1 MSKLKHVE
9 TLTSAP
15 VVGERYLVP
24 TVLYPWFGSTEPW
37 PVMGPKHTDA
47 EHIGFDV
54 DHYHVD
60 IRFLSEAQVR
70 RIERKQHYEHIESVA
85 AGFPLATSRI
95 GVTPDPHPEPVLR
108 RLTCRRAGNDYP
120 RFAAVS
126 HRGLKALASAY
137 AGRRCGRNA
146 AGLMVCPHKG
156 FVLGSLEPDKDGRV
170 VCPLHGLVIDVAAGA
185 VVGGKCAEA
194 A

>member
-1 MSKLKHVE
+1 M
-9 TLTSAP
+9 
-15 VVGERYLVP
+15 
-24 TVLYPWFGSTEPW
+24 GSTSE
-37 PVMGPKHTDA
+37 
-47 EHIGFDV
+47 I
-54 DHYHVD
+54 
-60 IRFLSEAQVR
+60 FLIFQQAFK
-70 RIERKQHYEHIESVA
+70 RIFGYGH
-85 AGFPLATSRI
+85 
-95 GVTPDPHPEPVLR
+95 
-108 RLTCRRAGNDYP
+108 TCRRAGNDYP

-146 AGLMVCPHKG
+146 AGLLVCPHKG
-156 FVLGSLEPDKDGRV
+156 FVLGSLVSDKDGRV